1 METEVQKKV
10 VIFASGAGS
19 NAKAII
25 EYFKGHNNIE
35 ISLVVTNR
43 KEAKVLDIAKD
54 NKIDTLYI
62 SKSEWEQKEKV
73 LEILASYDLI
83 ALAGFLLKIP
93 DYLIEVF
100 RNRIINIHPALLPK
114 FGGKGMYG
122 MNVHRAVKEAGEL
135 ESGITI
141 HLVDEVYDNGLH
153 LKQAKVTLSREDDA
167 NKISKKV
174 LALEHEFFPKIIEQY
189 LSKL

>member
-1 METEVQKKV
+1 METEGQKKV

-25 EYFKGHNNIE
+25 EYFKEHSNIE

-43 KEAKVLDIAKD
+43 KEAKVLDIAKN

-62 SKSEWEQKEKV
+62 PKSEWEQKEKV
-73 LEILASYDLI
+73 LETLASYDLI

-93 DYLIEVF
+93 DYLIQAF

-135 ESGITI
+135 ETGITI
-141 HLVDEVYDNGLH
+141 HMVDEIYDNGVH

-167 NKISKKV
+167 KKIAKKV
-174 LALEHEFFPKIIEQY
+174 LALEHEFFPKVIEQY
-189 LSKL
+189 LSKI

>member
-54 NKIDTLYI
+54 NKIYTLYI

>member
-54 NKIDTLYI
+54 NKIYTLYI

-174 LALEHEFFPKIIEQY
+174 LALEHEFFPKII
-189 LSKL
+189 

>member
-1 METEVQKKV
+1 METERQKKV

-25 EYFKGHNNIE
+25 EYFKGHGNIE

-43 KEAKVLDIAKD
+43 KEAKVLDVAKD

-62 SKSEWEQKEKV
+62 PKSEWEQKEKV
-73 LEILASYDLI
+73 LETLASYDLI

-93 DYLIEVF
+93 DYLIEAF

-141 HLVDEVYDNGLH
+141 HLVDEVYDNGEYLAQFSVD
-153 LKQAKVTLSREDDA
+153 LNGTETAEDIA
-167 NKISKKV
+167 SKV
-174 LALEHEFFPKIIEQY
+174 LKLEHEYFPVIIERFIE
-189 LSKL
+189 S

>member
-1 METEVQKKV
+1 METQGKKKV

-25 EYFKGHNNIE
+25 EYFKGHSKIE

-54 NKIDTLYI
+54 NKIGTLYI
-62 SKSEWEQKEKV
+62 SKAEWEQKEKV
-73 LEILASYDLI
+73 LEALASYDLI

-122 MNVHRAVKEAGEL
+122 MNVHRAVKEAGEV

-167 NKISKKV
+167 NKIAKKV

>member
-1 METEVQKKV
+1 METERQKKV

-25 EYFKGHNNIE
+25 EYFKGHGNIE

-43 KEAKVLDIAKD
+43 KEAKVLDVAKD

-62 SKSEWEQKEKV
+62 PKSEWEQKEKV
-73 LEILASYDLI
+73 LETLASYDLI

-93 DYLIEVF
+93 DYLIEAF

-141 HLVDEVYDNGLH
+141 HLVDEVYDNGEYLAQFSVD
-153 LKQAKVTLSREDDA
+153 LNGTETAEDIA
-167 NKISKKV
+167 SKV
-174 LALEHEFFPKIIEQY
+174 LKLEHEYFPIIIERFIE
-189 LSKL
+189 S

>member
-1 METEVQKKV
+1 METEGQKKV

-25 EYFKGHNNIE
+25 EYFKEHSNIE

-62 SKSEWEQKEKV
+62 PKSEWKQKEKV
-73 LEILASYDLI
+73 LETLASYDLI

-93 DYLIEVF
+93 DYLIEAF

-135 ESGITI
+135 ETGITI
-141 HLVDEVYDNGLH
+141 HMVDEIYDNGMH
-153 LKQAKVTLSREDDA
+153 LKQAKVTLSLKMTQR
-167 NKISKKV
+167 KLQKKSWH
-174 LALEHEFFPKIIEQY
+174 LEHEFFPKIIEQY